1 MVKKIFKYL
10 TNILSCIL
18 FIFLIIAIYGK
29 VSILISS
36 NPYPNYF
43 GYTIFQVASGSME
56 PALYKDDVIL
66 VKIDS
71 NDYKKDDI
79 ISYLKD
85 GSIITH
91 RILYIDGDLLTVKG
105 DNNNTID
112 TPINKDIVIG
122 KVIKVFPKLK
132 IWQDVFSDYRVI
144 ALLFITLVLFDVAI
158 SYEDPKLN
166 KNITTKENDE
176 PLKVTIIDDKTIEES
191 KKTSKKPKKDNKIDP
206 NKLLE
211 VTRKIDIEEVNT
223 LLDDAA
229 KFKLSP
235 EEIISLK
242 KKIESNE
249 IDLPKLKAKEKK
261 FLEYTVRLD
270 LNKIQEDIENK
281 VK

>member
-1 MVKKIFKYL
+1 
-10 TNILSCIL
+10 
-18 FIFLIIAIYGK
+18 
-29 VSILISS
+29 
-36 NPYPNYF
+36 
-43 GYTIFQVASGSME
+43 ME

-166 KNITTKENDE
+166 KNITTKENVE

-191 KKTSKKPKKDNKIDP
+191 KKTSKKAKKGNKIDP
-206 NKLLE
+206 DKLLE